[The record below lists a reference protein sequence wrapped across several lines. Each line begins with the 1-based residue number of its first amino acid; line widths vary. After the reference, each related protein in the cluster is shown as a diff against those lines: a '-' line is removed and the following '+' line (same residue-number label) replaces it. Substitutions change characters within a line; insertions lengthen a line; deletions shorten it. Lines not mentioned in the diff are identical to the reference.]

1 LPLGAQVRRTGG
13 VRLIPDSSQKTIHAP
28 GAGRVFYL
36 GPAGLHPAGNRFLV
50 PLRRPAGR
58 TLEGPVH
65 GAQDLPDVADVV
77 AHAGDLLDHDR
88 DSLQGPQ
95 IGGKSV
101 GEGPFQQSPIEAAP
115 LRLREAGAS
124 SRPARTGQALGPGR
138 TPRLVPAA
146 HAGAGD
152 PERPD
157 HLGLG
162 LAPREHR
169 RRPHPATLHF
179 FEIPWGTTPWPL
191 GRAGLRGSSRRLGS
205 TGFSHTRDHGVI
217 FSHEAQRCNSI

>member
-1 LPLGAQVRRTGG
+1 MPLGAQVRRTGG

-28 GAGRVFYL
+28 RRRAFFYL
-36 GPAGLHPAGNRFLV
+36 GPAGLHPAGNRLLV

-58 TLEGPVH
+58 TLEAPVH
-65 GAQDLPDVADVV
+65 GAQDLPDMADVV
-77 AHAGDLLDHDR
+77 AHAGDALDDDR
-88 DSLQGPQ
+88 DSFERPQ

-115 LRLREAGAS
+115 LRLREAGTPP
-124 SRPARTGQALGPGR
+124 RPPGAGQALGPSLS
-138 TPRLVPAA
+138 PRLVPAA

-169 RRPHPATLHF
+169 RRPHSAPLHLL
-179 FEIPWGTTPWPL
+179 EIPRGARPCSLGGT
-191 GRAGLRGSSRRLGS
+191 GLRGSSRGLGG
-205 TGFSHTRDHGVI
+205 TGFSHTRDHHVI